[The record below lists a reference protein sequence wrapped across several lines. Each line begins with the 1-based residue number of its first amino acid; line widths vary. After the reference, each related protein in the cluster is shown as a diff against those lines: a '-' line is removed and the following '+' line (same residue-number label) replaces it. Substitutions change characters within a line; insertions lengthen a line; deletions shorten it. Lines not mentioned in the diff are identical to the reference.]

1 MKNPESITNI
11 TNTTNTT
18 NTTNKY
24 NQNIFA
30 ICEDFR
36 QRLEEL
42 NRLKRALLKD
52 EPKNNQ

>member
-1 MKNPESITNI
+1 MKNPESITN
-11 TNTTNTT
+11 
-18 NTTNKY
+18 TTNKY
-24 NQNIFA
+24 SQNIFA